1 MNTEKSVSLRESGV
15 DNLIKNIVDLK
26 MALADAKA
34 ELNLCRDALCL
45 RCGDYK
51 QRHLVACDGCR
62 WKEV

>member
-26 MALADAKA
+26 MALADAKS
-34 ELNLCRDALCL
+34 ELNLCRDELCL

-51 QRHLVACDGCR
+51 QRHLGACDGCR
-62 WKEV
+62 WKNV

>member
-34 ELNLCRDALCL
+34 KLNLCRDELCL

-51 QRHLVACDGCR
+51 QRHLGACDGCR

>member
-15 DNLIKNIVDLK
+15 DNLIKIIVDLK

-34 ELNLCRDALCL
+34 ELNFCRDELCL

-51 QRHLVACDGCR
+51 QRHLGACDGGR